1 MSGTQSS
8 RQFVSDL
15 MSAATVVPTL
25 AGRNREEVLAELVAK
40 IPGIGGQAGGHAK
53 LLQALLDRERL
64 FSTGIGDGVALPHAR
79 NVLPDIVQKPV
90 VVFGRHREGV
100 DYASIDG
107 RVARLFFLLVSVDVA
122 EHLQILAR
130 VSRLVR
136 TKGFR
141 EALLAVND
149 VDSIIR
155 VIREEEGL
163 PLSP

>member
-1 MSGTQSS
+1 MSGAQAP

-15 MSAATVVPTL
+15 MSTATVIPALT
-25 AGRNREEVLAELVAK
+25 GRNREEVLAELVSK
-40 IPGIGGQAGGHAK
+40 VPGISSQAGAHGK

-79 NVLPDIVQKPV
+79 NVLPGIVGKPV
-90 VVFGRHREGV
+90 VVFGRHRDGV
-100 DYASIDG
+100 DYAAIDG
-107 RVARLFFLLVSVDVA
+107 RVAKLFFLLVSIDVA

-141 EALLAVND
+141 EGLFAAGD
-149 VDSIIR
+149 TDSIIR

-163 PLSP
+163 PL